1 VLNDLIV
8 VAVKVAIGLP
18 NERIRDVF
26 ATGTTVS
33 FDSLVRVGVAKDSLV
48 ILQPSQFG
56 HDLILCSLN
65 GIALE
70 ICLRL
75 LVVILGNGTF
85 LGLGLFCGFGVLLGR
100 YMVGFLGV
108 HGAFFLLD
116 AHVC

>member
-8 VAVKVAIGLP
+8 VAVKVAIGLS
-18 NERIRDVF
+18 NERIRDIF

-33 FDSLVRVGVAKDSLV
+33 LDSLVRTGIAKDSLV

-70 ICLRL
+70 VCLGL
-75 LVVILGNGTF
+75 LVVILGNGTLLCF
-85 LGLGLFCGFGVLLGR
+85 GLFCGFGVLLGWCL
-100 YMVGFLGV
+100 VGFLGV